1 MFPEFE
7 AGPAGVDSATVNFID
22 DVIQKFPFSQ
32 EAVIAIDAEGR
43 RKVHYFSH
51 LFARSLGLSG
61 AMLAKGVRRGDVV
74 MILVGSRIEW
84 VISMLASFRMGAI
97 ALPLNPQLTAADLA
111 YRVNETNPALVI
123 GEQRYLTHLGG
134 GVPYLDMDDL
144 DRIFD
149 EDLDQAT
156 PAATADLDPTDPA
169 LIVFTSGSTGEPKGV
184 IHSQSYLLGQATQ
197 AEHWLGAGKGDLVWC
212 TAAPGWSKSSRNS
225 FIAPWLRGAK
235 SLLVDARF
243 DPDSRLEIA
252 RREGVNVLC
261 QAPTEYRILAKRTE
275 VSPVPGLK
283 RMVSAGEAL
292 NAEVIDVFREATGL
306 EIADGYGQTETGQVT
321 GIRPSDHV
329 AGREGSMGRPL
340 PGIETR
346 IVEGELQVRASTSP
360 TFFSSY
366 LDGTG
371 FEGEWWPTGDL
382 VEADEEGF
390 LFHQGRNDDV
400 ISSAG
405 YRIGPVE
412 VESALLTHPAVAE
425 AAAIAAPDPER
436 GSVVKA
442 VVVLRDGVP
451 GEDLVE
457 DLQRHCRE
465 ATAPYKY
472 PRIIEF
478 TDELPKTASGKIKR
492 AELRARQV

>member
-1 MFPEFE
+1 M
-7 AGPAGVDSATVNFID
+7 NFID
-22 DVIQKFPFSQ
+22 DVIQQFPFSR
-32 EAVIAIDAEGR
+32 EAVIAIDADGG
-43 RKVHYFSH
+43 RKVHCFSH
-51 LFARSLGLSG
+51 LFARSMGLSG
-61 AMLAKGVRRGDVV
+61 AMLDQGVRRGDVV

-84 VISMLASFRMGAI
+84 VIAMLACFRMGAV

-111 YRVNETNPALVI
+111 YRVAATNPVLVI
-123 GEQRYLTHLGG
+123 GEERYLTNLGEG
-134 GVPYLDMDDL
+134 IPYLDMSDL
-144 DRIFD
+144 ERIFD

-156 PAATADLDPTDPA
+156 PAAAAELDPGDPA

-184 IHSQSYLLGQATQ
+184 IHGQSYLLGQATQ
-197 AEHWLGAGKGDLVWC
+197 AEHWLGAAEGDLVWC

-243 DPDSRLEIA
+243 DPATRLDTA

-275 VSPVPGLK
+275 ISPVPGLR

-292 NAEVIDVFREATGL
+292 NAEVIEVFRDATGL

-321 GIRPSDHV
+321 GIRPGDRV

-346 IVEGELQVRASTSP
+346 IVEEELQVRASTSP

-366 LDGTG
+366 IDGTA
-371 FEGEWWPTGDL
+371 FDGEWWATGDL
-382 VEADEEGF
+382 VTEDYEGF

-405 YRIGPVE
+405 
-412 VESALLTHPAVAE
+412 
-425 AAAIAAPDPER
+425 
-436 GSVVKA
+436 
-442 VVVLRDGVP
+442 
-451 GEDLVE
+451 
-457 DLQRHCRE
+457 
-465 ATAPYKY
+465 
-472 PRIIEF
+472 
-478 TDELPKTASGKIKR
+478 
-492 AELRARQV
+492 

>member
-1 MFPEFE
+1 M
-7 AGPAGVDSATVNFID
+7 NFID

-32 EAVIAIDAEGR
+32 EAVIAIDADGR

-51 LFARSLGLSG
+51 LFARSMGLSG
-61 AMLAKGVRRGDVV
+61 AMLANGVQRGDVV
-74 MILVGSRIEW
+74 MILAGSRIEW
-84 VISMLASFRMGAI
+84 VISMLACFRMGAV
-97 ALPLNPQLTAADLA
+97 ALPLNPQLTGADLTF
-111 YRVNETNPALVI
+111 RVGATNPALVI
-123 GEQRYLTHLGG
+123 GEERLLTNLPG
-134 GVPYLDMDDL
+134 GVPYLDMSDL
-144 DRIFD
+144 ERIFD

-156 PAATADLDPTDPA
+156 PAAAAELEPTDPA

-197 AEHWLGAGKGDLVWC
+197 SRHWLGAKKGDLVWC

-225 FIAPWLRGAK
+225 FIAPWLTGAK
-235 SLLVDARF
+235 ALLVDARF
-243 DPDSRLEIA
+243 DPATRLDIA

-292 NAEVIDVFREATGL
+292 NAEVIDVFRESTGL

-321 GIRPSDHV
+321 GIRPGETV

-346 IVEGELQVRASTSP
+346 VVDDELQVKASTSP

-366 LDGTG
+366 IDGSS
-371 FEGEWWPTGDL
+371 FDGEWWRTGDL
-382 VEADEEGF
+382 VTADDEGF

-412 VESALLTHPAVAE
+412 VESALLTHPLIAE
-425 AAAIAAPDPER
+425 AAAIAAPDAER

-442 VVVLRDGVP
+442 VVVLRE
-451 GEDLVE
+451 GEPSEALVAE
-457 DLQRHCRE
+457 IQQHCRDK
-465 ATAPYKY
+465 TAPYKY
-472 PRIIEF
+472 PRIVEF
-478 TDELPKTASGKIKR
+478 TDELPKTTSGKIKR